1 MRRFL
6 ASAGVALALIGS
18 STASSLAQQ
27 HGEATP
33 VTIRESDEDGAWL
46 MDISESDGT
55 QATWTLRLG
64 TGCENIQPGPAALL
78 VDGIGVQW
86 LVLPDATPGT
96 CHIDEADLV
105 QPDQG

>member
-1 MRRFL
+1 MRRIL
-6 ASAGVALALIGS
+6 GSAGAALALIGLS
-18 STASSLAQQ
+18 SGPSLAQQ

-33 VTIRESDEDGAWL
+33 VSIRESDDDGVWL
-46 MDISESDGT
+46 MDIDESDGT
-55 QATWTLRLG
+55 QATWSIQLG
-64 TGCENIQPGPAALL
+64 AGCENIQPGPAALL

-105 QPDQG
+105 DQG